1 MDVYKFTVTALL
13 AFFGML
19 FSGLSLAEADLRV
32 AIVSSQIQGSTQLGK
47 THVEGLG
54 EVSFVG
60 SKNGNQV
67 VVHAQ
72 DARGEVIGKAET
84 VIGLMQTPIYVLTS
98 GGLKKIT
105 IYWGSN

>member
-1 MDVYKFTVTALL
+1 MKSVLLLLVSLLFTGLAL
-13 AFFGML
+13 AD
-19 FSGLSLAEADLRV
+19 ADLRV
-32 AIVSSQIQGSTQLGK
+32 AIVSSQIQGSTELGK
-47 THVEGLG
+47 THVDGLG

-72 DARGEVIGKAET
+72 DAKGEVIGKAET

-98 GGLKKIT
+98 DGLKKIT
-105 IYWGSN
+105 IYWGSD